1 MTSAARTTPADAGS
15 RVIMEIDG
23 AVAYVTLNRPDKLN
37 GIDLDTIDELI
48 AAATTLQQNT
58 EIRAVVLQGKG
69 RSFCAGLDFAS
80 AFQDKKRV
88 ARYFFAGPRTVN
100 RFQRVNQV
108 WRELPVPVIA
118 VVQGHCYGAGLQL
131 ASCADFRF
139 TTRDAT
145 WSILEA
151 KWGLVPDMAGTVPFS
166 ELLPAD
172 VLMRLAMTGEQISG
186 ERAAELGLATEASPD
201 PLAAALELVEQIA
214 QRSPDSVAATK
225 RLVYGTRRGGLR
237 ATYRLERRLQSA
249 MFKARNTAIARKAG
263 TAKQTPVFGPRTFG

>member
-1 MTSAARTTPADAGS
+1 MTTTARPNAAPGES
-15 RVIMEIDG
+15 RVITEIDG
-23 AVAYVTLNRPDKLN
+23 PVAYVSLNRPDKLN
-37 GIDLDTIDELI
+37 GVDLDTIDELI
-48 AAATTLQQNT
+48 AAATALKENR
-58 EIRAVVLQGKG
+58 EIRAVVLQGRG

-80 AFQDKKRV
+80 AFTDKKRV
-88 ARYFFAGPRTVN
+88 ARYFLAGPRLVN

-131 ASCADFRF
+131 AACADFRF
-139 TTRDAT
+139 TTPDAT

-172 VLMRLAMTGEQISG
+172 VLMRLAMTGEQLTG
-186 ERAAELGLATEASPD
+186 ERAVELGLATGVADD
-201 PLAAALELVEQIA
+201 PLAAALALVEQIA

-225 RLVYGTRRGGLR
+225 RLVYGTRRGSLR

-263 TAKQTPVFGPRTFG
+263 AAKEAPVFGPRTFG